1 MKLLSDWPDG
11 TNAPPRLATMR
22 TLDVGSYADHLRAL
36 GRPRSTIYLRT
47 WQLRRFAE
55 QHPGK
60 LRAATTADL
69 VTYINGHDWGPSTR
83 YSVRAT
89 FRDFYRHLVATR
101 VIRHSPAEALPP
113 IRHTH
118 VNLPAAP
125 DKAILAAVCDE
136 RSHLMID
143 LGARQ
148 GLRRCEIAAVHTRD
162 LRSDAEGWLLIVHGK
177 GSRERTIPLHPDI
190 ATRIAAAPRGW
201 LFPGRNG
208 HLSPC
213 RVGVLISA
221 ALPDGWSPHSLRRR
235 FATHAYEGEH
245 DLRAVQLLLGHA
257 SLMTTQVYLD
267 TGSASMR
274 TALHFAA

>member
-1 MKLLSDWPDG
+1 MKTHDIGD
-11 TNAPPRLATMR
+11 
-22 TLDVGSYADHLRAL
+22 YADHLRDI

-47 WQLRRFAE
+47 WQLRRFDE
-55 QHPGK
+55 QHAGMI
-60 LRAATTADL
+60 RAATTPDL
-69 VTYINGHDWGPSTR
+69 MAYLNRGAWSPATR
-83 YSVRAT
+83 YSLRAT
-89 FRDFYRHLVATR
+89 FRDFYRYLVAAHT
-101 VIRHSPAEALPP
+101 IRTSPAEALPP
-113 IRHTH
+113 IYIRH

-125 DKAILAAVCDE
+125 DAAISAAVCDE
-136 RSHLMID
+136 RTRLMID

-162 LRSDAEGWLLIVHGK
+162 LRSDVDGWLLVVHGK
-177 GSRERTIPLHPDI
+177 GSRERTIPLHPDV
-190 ATRIAAAPRGW
+190 AARIAAAPRGW

-208 HLSPC
+208 HLSAS

-235 FATHAYEGEH
+235 FATRAYEGEH
-245 DLRAVQLLLGHA
+245 DLRAVQLLLGHS

-274 TALHFAA
+274 AAMTYAA